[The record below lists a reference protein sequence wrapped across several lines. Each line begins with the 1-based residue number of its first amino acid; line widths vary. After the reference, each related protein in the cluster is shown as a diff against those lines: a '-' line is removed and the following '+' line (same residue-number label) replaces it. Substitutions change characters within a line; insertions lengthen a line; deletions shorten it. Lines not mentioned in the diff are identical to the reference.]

1 MKQAPGEEAN
11 QALVVHINAAIDDPY
26 SSLTKLLTSERLLKS
41 FIRCY
46 IGNKKSLRWGEDP
59 IFIFWVP
66 ESMHLIR
73 VMYPNQ
79 A

>member
-11 QALVVHINAAIDDPY
+11 QALVVHINVAIDDPY
-26 SSLTKLLTSERLLKS
+26 SSLTKLLTSER
-41 FIRCY
+41 CY
-46 IGNKKSLRWGEDP
+46 IGNKKSLRRGEDP